1 MFRNRFENKAWQWA
15 TLLFLSLIWGSSF
28 ILMKKGLRSFSH
40 DQVAA
45 LRLFISFIAF
55 IPFGIKNLKK
65 VTRNNIVSL
74 LIIGFIGSGA
84 PAFLFTKAQ
93 TQIDSSLAGILNA
106 LTPLF
111 TLIIGLIFYK
121 STAKLIN
128 AVGIVLGLIGALG
141 LILQSA
147 RGGIIA
153 DHINYYGL
161 FVIAATICYG
171 INVNQVRYKIKGLSG
186 LELTSLAFMFIG
198 PLAGI
203 YLLFTDFSTAF
214 STNDALLN
222 LAFIAILA
230 IVGTMLALVIFNT
243 LIQHTSAIFGS
254 SVTYIIPVFA
264 IMWGLFDGETLSI
277 MQFFWIALI
286 IVGVYLVN
294 KKSNNLKQEHKTLK
308 LITSFQDQDQKQKK
322 G

>member
-1 MFRNRFENKAWQWA
+1 MLKINFENKGWQWA
-15 TLLFLSLIWGSSF
+15 TLIFLSFIWGSSF

-65 VTRNNIVSL
+65 VNKKNIVSL

-93 TQIDSSLAGILNA
+93 TQVDSSMAGILNS

-141 LILQSA
+141 LILQSTN
-147 RGGIIA
+147 GGVIV
-153 DHINYYGL
+153 DKFNYYGL
-161 FVIAATICYG
+161 FIIIATICYG
-171 INVNQVRYKIKGLSG
+171 INVNQVRYKIKGLTG

-203 YLLFTDFSTAF
+203 YLLFSDFSNALI
-214 STNDALLN
+214 TNDYLLN
-222 LAFIAILA
+222 LGFIAILA
-230 IVGTMLALVIFNT
+230 VVGTVLALVIFNT

-277 MQFFWIALI
+277 LQFFWIALI
-286 IVGVYLVN
+286 ITGVYLVN
-294 KKSNNLKQEHKTLK
+294 KKDKSPTKT
-308 LITSFQDQDQKQKK
+308 
-322 G
+322 

>member
-1 MFRNRFENKAWQWA
+1 MLKINFENKGWQWA
-15 TLLFLSLIWGSSF
+15 TLIFLSFIWGSSF

-65 VTRNNIVSL
+65 VNKKNIVSL

-93 TQIDSSLAGILNA
+93 TQVDSSMAGILNS

-141 LILQSA
+141 LILQSTN
-147 RGGIIA
+147 GGVIV
-153 DHINYYGL
+153 DKFNYYGL
-161 FVIAATICYG
+161 FIIIATICYG
-171 INVNQVRYKIKGLSG
+171 INVNQVRYKIKGLTG

-203 YLLFTDFSTAF
+203 YLLFSDFSNALI
-214 STNDALLN
+214 TNDYLLN
-222 LAFIAILA
+222 LGFIAILA
-230 IVGTMLALVIFNT
+230 VVGTVLALVIFNT

-277 MQFFWIALI
+277 LQFFWIALI
-286 IVGVYLVN
+286 IAGVYLVN
-294 KKSNNLKQEHKTLK
+294 KKDKSPTKT
-308 LITSFQDQDQKQKK
+308 
-322 G
+322 

>member
-1 MFRNRFENKAWQWA
+1 MLKINFENKGWQWA
-15 TLLFLSLIWGSSF
+15 TLLFLSFIWGSSF

-65 VTRNNIVSL
+65 VNKKNIVSL

-93 TQIDSSLAGILNA
+93 TQVDSSMAGILNS

-128 AVGIVLGLIGALG
+128 AVGIVLGLIGAFG
-141 LILQSA
+141 LILQSTN
-147 RGGIIA
+147 GGVIVNTF
-153 DHINYYGL
+153 NYYGL
-161 FVIAATICYG
+161 FIIIATICYG
-171 INVNQVRYKIKGLSG
+171 INVNQVRYKIKGLTG

-203 YLLFTDFSTAF
+203 YLLFSDFSNALTT
-214 STNDALLN
+214 SDYLLN
-222 LAFIAILA
+222 LGFIAILA
-230 IVGTMLALVIFNT
+230 VVGTVLALVIFNT

-277 MQFFWIALI
+277 LQFFWIALI
-286 IVGVYLVN
+286 IAGVYLVN
-294 KKSNNLKQEHKTLK
+294 KKDKSPTKT
-308 LITSFQDQDQKQKK
+308 
-322 G
+322 

>member
-1 MFRNRFENKAWQWA
+1 MLKINFENKGWQWA
-15 TLLFLSLIWGSSF
+15 TLIFLSFIWGSSF

-65 VTRNNIVSL
+65 VNKKNIVSL

-93 TQIDSSLAGILNA
+93 TQVDSSMAGILNS

-141 LILQSA
+141 LISQSTN
-147 RGGIIA
+147 GGVIV
-153 DHINYYGL
+153 DKFNYYGL
-161 FVIAATICYG
+161 FIIIATICYG
-171 INVNQVRYKIKGLSG
+171 INVNQVRYKIKGLTG

-203 YLLFTDFSTAF
+203 YLLFSDFSNALI
-214 STNDALLN
+214 TNDYLLN
-222 LAFIAILA
+222 LGFIAILA
-230 IVGTMLALVIFNT
+230 VVGTVLALVIFNT

-277 MQFFWIALI
+277 LQFFWIALI
-286 IVGVYLVN
+286 IAGVYLVN
-294 KKSNNLKQEHKTLK
+294 KKDKSPTKT
-308 LITSFQDQDQKQKK
+308 
-322 G
+322 

>member
-1 MFRNRFENKAWQWA
+1 MFKINFENKEWQWA
-15 TLLFLSLIWGSSF
+15 TLIFLSLIWGSSF

-45 LRLFISFIAF
+45 LRLFLSFIAF
-55 IPFGIKNLKK
+55 IPFGLKNLNKINKK
-65 VTRNNIVSL
+65 NIVSL
-74 LIIGFIGSGA
+74 LVVGFIGSGA

-93 TQIDSSLAGILNA
+93 TQVNSSMAGILNS

-128 AVGIVLGLIGALG
+128 TLGIVLGLIGALG

-147 RGGIIA
+147 NGGVIV
-153 DHINYYGL
+153 DQINYYG
-161 FVIAATICYG
+161 FFIIVATICYG
-171 INVNQVRYKIKGLSG
+171 INVNQVRYKIKGLNG

-203 YLLFTDFSTAF
+203 YLLFSDLPNVLTS
-214 STNDALLN
+214 NDYLLN
-222 LAFIAILA
+222 LGFIAILA
-230 IVGTMLALVIFNT
+230 VVGTVLALVIFNT

-277 MQFFWIALI
+277 LQFLWIALI

-294 KKSNNLKQEHKTLK
+294 KKDKAFKKLNKTLP
-308 LITSFQDQDQKQKK
+308 LNARHQNQTEKK
-322 G
+322 AQ

>member
-1 MFRNRFENKAWQWA
+1 MFKINFENKGWQWA
-15 TLLFLSLIWGSSF
+15 TLIFLSLIWGSSF

-55 IPFGIKNLKK
+55 LPFGIKNLKK
-65 VTRNNIVSL
+65 VSKENIVSL

-93 TQIDSSLAGILNA
+93 TQVDSSMAGILNS

-141 LILQSA
+141 LILQSTN
-147 RGGIIA
+147 GVIILNS
-153 DHINYYGL
+153 INYYGL
-161 FVIAATICYG
+161 FVVAATICYG
-171 INVNQVRYKIKGLSG
+171 INVNQVRYKIKGLTG
-186 LELTSLAFMFIG
+186 LEITSLAFMFIG

-203 YLLFTDFSTAF
+203 YLLFTDFSNTLT
-214 STNDALLN
+214 SNDYLLN
-222 LAFIAILA
+222 LGFIAILA
-230 IVGTMLALVIFNT
+230 IVGTVLALVIFNT

-264 IMWGLFDGETLSI
+264 IMWGLFDGEILSI
-277 MQFFWIALI
+277 LQFFWIALI
-286 IVGVYLVN
+286 IIGVYLVN
-294 KKSNNLKQEHKTLK
+294 KKNKAAEKQNKSLQLNTQYHHQT
-308 LITSFQDQDQKQKK
+308 QKK
-322 G
+322 AQ

>member
-1 MFRNRFENKAWQWA
+1 MFKINFENKGWQWA
-15 TLLFLSLIWGSSF
+15 TLIFLSLIWGSSF

-55 IPFGIKNLKK
+55 LPFGIKNLKK
-65 VTRNNIVSL
+65 VSKENIVSL

-93 TQIDSSLAGILNA
+93 TQVDSSMAGILNS

-141 LILQSA
+141 LILQSTN
-147 RGGIIA
+147 GVIILNN
-153 DHINYYGL
+153 INYYGL
-161 FVIAATICYG
+161 FVVAATICYG
-171 INVNQVRYKIKGLSG
+171 INVNQVRYKIKGLTG
-186 LELTSLAFMFIG
+186 LEITSLAFMFIG

-203 YLLFTDFSTAF
+203 YLLFTDFSNTLT
-214 STNDALLN
+214 SNDYLLN
-222 LAFIAILA
+222 LGFIAILA
-230 IVGTMLALVIFNT
+230 IVGTVLALVIFNT

-264 IMWGLFDGETLSI
+264 IMWGLFDGEILSI
-277 MQFFWIALI
+277 LQFFWIALI
-286 IVGVYLVN
+286 IIGVYLVN
-294 KKSNNLKQEHKTLK
+294 KKNKAAEKQNKSLQLNTQYHHQT
-308 LITSFQDQDQKQKK
+308 QKK
-322 G
+322 AQ

>member
-1 MFRNRFENKAWQWA
+1 MFKINFENKGWQWA
-15 TLLFLSLIWGSSF
+15 TLIFLSLIWGSSF

-65 VTRNNIVSL
+65 INKKNIVSL
-74 LIIGFIGSGA
+74 LVVGFIGSGA
-84 PAFLFTKAQ
+84 PAFLFAKAQ
-93 TQIDSSLAGILNA
+93 TQVDSSMAGILNS

-128 AVGIVLGLIGALG
+128 ALGIVLGLIGAFG
-141 LILQSA
+141 LILQSTN
-147 RGGIIA
+147 GGVIV
-153 DHINYYGL
+153 DKINYYGL
-161 FVIAATICYG
+161 FIIAATICYG
-171 INVNQVRYKIKGLSG
+171 INVNQVRYKIKGLTG

-203 YLLFTDFSTAF
+203 YLLFSDFSNALI
-214 STNDALLN
+214 TNDYLLN
-222 LAFIAILA
+222 LGFIAILA
-230 IVGTMLALVIFNT
+230 VVGTVLALVIFNT

-277 MQFFWIALI
+277 LQFFWIALI
-286 IVGVYLVN
+286 ITGVYLVN
-294 KKSNNLKQEHKTLK
+294 KKDKGSKKHNKILRLNTQYQNQT
-308 LITSFQDQDQKQKK
+308 QKK
-322 G
+322 AQ

>member
-1 MFRNRFENKAWQWA
+1 MFKINFENKGWQWA
-15 TLLFLSLIWGSSF
+15 TLIFLSLIWGSSF

-65 VTRNNIVSL
+65 VSKENIVSL
-74 LIIGFIGSGA
+74 LVIGFIGSGA

-93 TQIDSSLAGILNA
+93 TQVDSSMAGILNS

-141 LILQSA
+141 LILQSTN
-147 RGGIIA
+147 GGIILTN
-153 DHINYYGL
+153 INYYGL
-161 FVIAATICYG
+161 FVVAATICYG
-171 INVNQVRYKIKGLSG
+171 INVNQVRYKIKGLTG
-186 LELTSLAFMFIG
+186 LEITSLAFMFIG

-203 YLLFTDFSTAF
+203 YLLFTDFSNTLT
-214 STNDALLN
+214 SNDYLLN
-222 LAFIAILA
+222 LGFIAILA
-230 IVGTMLALVIFNT
+230 IVGTVLALVIFNT

-264 IMWGLFDGETLSI
+264 IMWGLFDGEILSI
-277 MQFFWIALI
+277 LQFFWIALI
-286 IVGVYLVN
+286 IIGVYLVN
-294 KKSNNLKQEHKTLK
+294 KKNKSAEKQNKTLQ
-308 LITSFQDQDQKQKK
+308 LNTQYHHQTQKK
-322 G
+322 AQ

>member
-1 MFRNRFENKAWQWA
+1 MFKINFENKGWQWA
-15 TLLFLSLIWGSSF
+15 TLIFSSFIWGSSF

-65 VTRNNIVSL
+65 INKRNIVSL
-74 LIIGFIGSGA
+74 LVVGFIGSGA
-84 PAFLFTKAQ
+84 PAFLFAKAQ
-93 TQIDSSLAGILNA
+93 TQVDSSMAGILNS

-128 AVGIVLGLIGALG
+128 ALGIVLGLIGAFG
-141 LILQSA
+141 LILQSTN
-147 RGGIIA
+147 GGVIV
-153 DHINYYGL
+153 DKINYYGL
-161 FVIAATICYG
+161 FIIAATICYG
-171 INVNQVRYKIKGLSG
+171 INVNQVRYKIKGLTG

-203 YLLFTDFSTAF
+203 YLLFSDFSNALI
-214 STNDALLN
+214 TNDYLLN
-222 LAFIAILA
+222 LGFIAILA
-230 IVGTMLALVIFNT
+230 VVGTVLALVIFNT

-277 MQFFWIALI
+277 LQFFWIALI
-286 IVGVYLVN
+286 ITGVYLVN
-294 KKSNNLKQEHKTLK
+294 KKDKGSKKHNKILRLNTQYQNQT
-308 LITSFQDQDQKQKK
+308 QKK
-322 G
+322 AQ

>member
-1 MFRNRFENKAWQWA
+1 MLKINFENKGWQWA
-15 TLLFLSLIWGSSF
+15 TLIFLSFIWGSSF

-65 VTRNNIVSL
+65 INKKNIVSL
-74 LIIGFIGSGA
+74 LVVGFIGSGA
-84 PAFLFTKAQ
+84 PAFLFAKAQ
-93 TQIDSSLAGILNA
+93 TQVDSSMAGILNS

-141 LILQSA
+141 LILQSTN
-147 RGGIIA
+147 GGIILTN
-153 DHINYYGL
+153 INYYGL
-161 FVIAATICYG
+161 FVVAATICYG
-171 INVNQVRYKIKGLSG
+171 INVNQVRYKIKGLTG
-186 LELTSLAFMFIG
+186 LEITSLAFMFIG

-203 YLLFTDFSTAF
+203 YLLFTDFSNTLT
-214 STNDALLN
+214 SNDYLLN
-222 LAFIAILA
+222 LGFIAILA
-230 IVGTMLALVIFNT
+230 IVGTVLALVIFNT

-277 MQFFWIALI
+277 LQFFWIALI
-286 IVGVYLVN
+286 IAGVYLVN
-294 KKSNNLKQEHKTLK
+294 KKDKSPTKT
-308 LITSFQDQDQKQKK
+308 
-322 G
+322 

>member
-1 MFRNRFENKAWQWA
+1 MLKINFENKGWQWA
-15 TLLFLSLIWGSSF
+15 TLIFLSFIWGSSF

-65 VTRNNIVSL
+65 VNKKNIVSL

-93 TQIDSSLAGILNA
+93 TQVDSSMAGILNS

-128 AVGIVLGLIGALG
+128 AVGIVLGLIGAFG
-141 LILQSA
+141 LILQSTN
-147 RGGIIA
+147 GGVIV
-153 DHINYYGL
+153 DTFNYYGL
-161 FVIAATICYG
+161 FIIIATICYG
-171 INVNQVRYKIKGLSG
+171 INVNQVRYKIKGLTG

-203 YLLFTDFSTAF
+203 YLLFSDFSNALTT
-214 STNDALLN
+214 SDYLLN
-222 LAFIAILA
+222 LGFIAILA
-230 IVGTMLALVIFNT
+230 VVGTVLALVIFNT

-277 MQFFWIALI
+277 LQFFWIALI
-286 IVGVYLVN
+286 IAGVYLVN
-294 KKSNNLKQEHKTLK
+294 KKDKSPTKT
-308 LITSFQDQDQKQKK
+308 
-322 G
+322 